1 MEKIYNPSQVN
12 LLLGCLLQ
20 SPDLSSSDKYPLCKD
35 DFCISFQKFIYVSIV
50 NLYKQG
56 YKKIEYK
63 ELDKYLSKYPE
74 QYEVFK
80 ECGGRGNVEDFI
92 ETIIELSD
100 LENYD
105 GYYNDVRKLSILRDY
120 RDNGIDIEKFWNYNV
135 NDEDNLKGLDGVKIE
150 EIVNYYEGIQTQIKR
165 KYKGKK
171 VKEEYVAGSDFME
184 TKERFKQS
192 PLLGNS
198 FQSEYL
204 NGIFRGMF
212 GFIIRT
218 AKSGGG
224 KSVLSLGDLCKTC
237 ILEYWDFDQNKF
249 VKNESRVGNA
259 MFLNTELELREQ
271 LDVATIAWISGVERD
286 HIIDG
291 EYLEGEED
299 RVDYANEILSKSGL
313 YFVDDPEFTCSS
325 LEDTIRDY
333 VYNKGCKTICFDYI
347 SDNNF
352 VGKEI
357 AQETKI
363 PQRQDMILLELTAR
377 LKQVQRETGCC
388 LISACQ
394 TNGNE
399 DSMDYPTSACMAG
412 GKAQERKTDGVLFM
426 LPPTKKELEATSPI
440 LARVTKSK
448 FKMDVVPNNVCH
460 IVKGRNSKYEKH
472 IKIFQVVDLGTLRS
486 VDLYCTDKN
495 NQPIKVEPLKILAN
509 N

>member
-1 MEKIYNPSQVN
+1 MEKIYNPTSVN
-12 LLLGCLLQ
+12 MLLGCLLQ
-20 SPDLSSSDKYPLCKD
+20 DSSLVLSDKYPLDKT
-35 DFCISFQKFIYVSIV
+35 DFCLSYQKFIYVAIF
-50 NLYKQG
+50 NLYKKG
-56 YKKIEYK
+56 NKSIGFM
-63 ELDKYLSKYPE
+63 ELDTYLSKYPE

-80 ECGGRGNVEDFI
+80 DCGGRGGVEDYI
-92 ETIIELSD
+92 DTLLELSNLD
-100 LENYD
+100 NYE
-105 GYYNDVRKLSILRDY
+105 GYYNDVRKMSVLRDMRENY
-120 RDNGIDIEKFWNYNV
+120 NIDKFWDYNKS
-135 NDEDNLKGLDGVKIE
+135 DEYNLKGLDDVGIE
-150 EIVNYYEGIQTQIKR
+150 DIVNHYEGIQTQIKR

-184 TKERFKQS
+184 TKERFKQT

-224 KSVLSLGDLCKTC
+224 KSVLSLGDLCQTC
-237 ILEYWDFDQNKF
+237 ILEYWDFDQKKF
-249 VKNESRVGNA
+249 IKNESRVGNA

-291 EYLEGEED
+291 EYLEGEEE

-399 DSMDYPTSACMAG
+399 DSMEYPTSACMAG
-412 GKAQERKTDGVLFM
+412 GKSQERKTDGVMFM
-426 LPPTKKELEATSPI
+426 LPPTKKELESVAPLI
-440 LARVTKSK
+440 AK
-448 FKMDVVPNNVCH
+448 FDKGNGIKMNIYPNNVCH
-460 IVKGRNSKYEKH
+460 VVKGRNSKYEKH
-472 IKIFQVVDLGTLRS
+472 IKVFQHIDLGTLRS
-486 VDLYCTDKN
+486 IDLFCTNKHN
-495 NQPIKVEPLKILAN
+495 EPIKVEALKIVAN